1 MKKIIRLTESDLT
14 RIVRR
19 TLNEMED
26 DDFIRGADKNWDDH
40 EEEDDFSYF
49 DTDMYN
55 GLDDEEWGE
64 TDGGGE
70 ELQDLIKDAK
80 EFLENECG
88 YDLDD
93 INLMSV
99 DDIVDTIFDEGNIV
113 LAQKID
119 NLLDFD
125 DFNFFGN
132 G

>member
-26 DDFIRGADKNWDDH
+26 KNWDDH
-40 EEEDDFSYF
+40 EEEGDFSYF

-64 TDGGGE
+64 TDGGGGGE

>member
-19 TLNEMED
+19 TLNEME
-26 DDFIRGADKNWDDH
+26 DKNWDDH

-64 TDGGGE
+64 TDGGGGGE

>member
-19 TLNEMED
+19 TLNEME
-26 DDFIRGADKNWDDH
+26 DKNWDDH

-64 TDGGGE
+64 TDGGGGGE

-113 LAQKID
+113 LAQRID

>member
-26 DDFIRGADKNWDDH
+26 KNWDDH
-40 EEEDDFSYF
+40 KEEDDFSYF

-64 TDGGGE
+64 TDGGGGGE

>member
-19 TLNEMED
+19 TLNEME
-26 DDFIRGADKNWDDH
+26 DKNWDDH

-64 TDGGGE
+64 TDGGGGGE

-93 INLMSV
+93 INLMGV

>member
-26 DDFIRGADKNWDDH
+26 KNWDDH
-40 EEEDDFSYF
+40 EEENDSSYF

-64 TDGGGE
+64 TDGGGGGE

>member
-26 DDFIRGADKNWDDH
+26 KNWDDH
-40 EEEDDFSYF
+40 EEENDFSYF

-64 TDGGGE
+64 TDGGGGGE